1 VAAGEILDG
10 FQWHR
15 PTLAC
20 SRRALRADAPDVTR
34 SCDVRSERRNRT
46 GAILRSRPGGHCA
59 LSTQS
64 LPARMIGGC
73 FWPPVALAGRHLT
86 RPHRPAIRSQRFM
99 STRLLAT
106 LSLLVPALA
115 LSAAGPASSDNPAE
129 AGKSG
134 GKPENFQP
142 EETRTRGSVVVQG
155 RRVDYDAV
163 AGTLVV
169 HPRSWDDVP
178 LNANPDEKTPQAQA
192 SMFFVAYFKSG
203 DSGGAR
209 PITFLFNGGPG
220 SASCWLHMGAF
231 GPKRIVTADN
241 TYTPAAP
248 YSIVNNDFSLLDA
261 SDVVFIDAPGA
272 GFSRIAGKDRDK
284 AFYGVDED
292 AYAFTDFIVQFLT
305 KYGRWNSPK
314 YLLGESYGTTR
325 AAVLINMLETER
337 TVRFNGVV
345 MLSQILMFA
354 GAGDEPQHNPGV
366 DLPYLLTLPTY
377 AATAWYHHRLPN
389 PPADLPRFLDEV
401 EQFALNDY
409 ARALDAGVMLP
420 ADQRTAIA
428 NRLSQYT
435 GLPVDYLLKAD
446 LRVNVGQFQQQLQA
460 NSDVATGRIDTRFSG
475 PTLNPLAEEAGFDP
489 FFAAIGSAYVTAFND
504 YARRE
509 LKVTTDRQFR
519 LFADVESKWNFR
531 HKPPHAHESL
541 QQSTNVMPDLAN
553 AMKYNPR
560 LQVMLNAGYFDL
572 ATPFFQG
579 VYEMKHLQMPDKLQS
594 NISYEFYDSGHMVYA
609 HEPALKVF
617 HDRVAA
623 FIRRTVSSS
632 AP

>member
-1 VAAGEILDG
+1 MPIK
-10 FQWHR
+10 
-15 PTLAC
+15 
-20 SRRALRADAPDVTR
+20 
-34 SCDVRSERRNRT
+34 
-46 GAILRSRPGGHCA
+46 
-59 LSTQS
+59 
-64 LPARMIGGC
+64 
-73 FWPPVALAGRHLT
+73 
-86 RPHRPAIRSQRFM
+86 
-99 STRLLAT
+99 LLAT

-115 LSAAGPASSDNPAE
+115 LSATGPDSGDKPAE
-129 AGKSG
+129 SAKG
-134 GKPENFQP
+134 GSKPENFQP
-142 EETRTRGSVVVQG
+142 EETRTRGSVVVDG
-155 RRVDYDAV
+155 RKIEYDAV

-203 DSGGAR
+203 NTGGAR
-209 PITFLFNGGPG
+209 PLTFLFNGGPG

-248 YSIVNNDFSLLDA
+248 YSIVNNDYSLLDV

-292 AYAFTDFIVQFLT
+292 AYAFSDFIVQFLT

-337 TVRFNGVV
+337 SVRFNGVV

-354 GAGDEPQHNPGV
+354 GEGDEPQHNPGV

-377 AATAWYHHRLPN
+377 AATAWYHHRLAN
-389 PPADLPRFLDEV
+389 PPGDLPKFLDEV

-409 ARALDAGVMLP
+409 ARALGAGATLP
-420 ADQRTAIA
+420 EDQRSAIA

-435 GLPVDYLLKAD
+435 GLPVDYLLKAN

-460 NSDVATGRIDTRFSG
+460 NTDTATGRIDTRFSG
-475 PTLNPLAEEAGFDP
+475 PTLNPLAEEADFDP
-489 FFAAIGSAYVTAFND
+489 LFAAIGSAYVTAFND

-519 LFADVESKWNFR
+519 LFADVEGKWNMN
-531 HKPPHAHESL
+531 HKPPHAHEPVRGTG
-541 QQSTNVMPDLAN
+541 TNVMPDLAN

-594 NISYEFYDSGHMVYA
+594 NVSYEFYDSGHMVYA
-609 HEPALKVF
+609 HDPSLKVF

-623 FIRRTVSSS
+623 FIHRTQSSP